1 MTPLH
6 RIVAPAAAALL
17 LGVLGC
23 GGGKSSSGPSLA
35 YTNPTIRSADF
46 QLVQDSAS
54 TGQNLVLDLVG
65 PSGTSGVGVTFSF
78 KLDTS
83 QATWG
88 TSPAVTN
95 GNVFSLGSGTQLA
108 KGWVTGGQL
117 QGIVSNKG
125 LTGSSLVSDLSL
137 STSGTAGIIAKIQI
151 QPTSGATTGTATLT
165 DGGLGTL
172 LDSTGGITAIS
183 VDVGTLQLQ

>member
-1 MTPLH
+1 MRLPH
-6 RIVAPAAAALL
+6 RIAALAAPTLL

-23 GGGKSSSGPSLA
+23 GGKSSGPSLA
-35 YTNPTIRSADF
+35 YTNPTTRSADF

-54 TGQNLVLDLVG
+54 TDQNLVLDLVG

-88 TSPAVTN
+88 TSPVVTN

-108 KGWVTGGQL
+108 KGWVTSGQL

-125 LTGSSLVSDLSL
+125 LTGSSVVSDLSL
-137 STSGTAGIIAKIQI
+137 STSGSTGILAKIRI
-151 QPTSGATTGTATLT
+151 QVASGATAGSVALS

-172 LDSTGGITAIS
+172 LDSSGGITAIT
-183 VDVGTLQLQ
+183 VDVGTLTLQ

>member
-6 RIVAPAAAALL
+6 RIVAPAAALL

-23 GGGKSSSGPSLA
+23 GGKSSSGPSLA
-35 YTNPTIRSADF
+35 YTNPAANTADF
-46 QLVQDSAS
+46 QLVRDSAS
-54 TGQNLVLDLVG
+54 TDQNLVLDLVG

-88 TSPAVTN
+88 TSPVVTN

-108 KGWVTGGQL
+108 KGWVTSGQL

-125 LTGSSLVSDLSL
+125 LVGSSVVSDLSL
-137 STSGTAGIIAKIQI
+137 STGGTAGIIAKIQL
-151 QPTSGATTGTATLT
+151 QPASGATTGSATLT

-172 LDSTGGITAIS
+172 LDSSGGIYAIT